1 MNAKSSTKPVPGRV
15 DPGAFAPLWP
25 YTVLSPGLAGAAV
38 VTTLAT
44 PPAVDIALALFA
56 GAVCIGSA
64 LMLARRTRRHE
75 HELREMDLRLLQS
88 QKLASIGEL
97 SSGIAHEIN
106 NPLAIITQEL
116 DLARELLAGGPCL
129 AEADLVDARD
139 SLREIASQVDR
150 CRQITHKLLN
160 FARKMDPVLQEE
172 ALDRVIEDMALLV
185 EREARGRDV
194 AIVRD
199 YAADLPPVR
208 TDVPLLRQVI
218 LNLLTNA
225 LHATPKGGSITLST
239 RREGKWAVIAVRD
252 TGSGIAP
259 ANMDKIF
266 DPFFTTKQPGQG
278 TGLGLS
284 LSHGIVARLG
294 GTLAAASPPGEGATF
309 TVTLPL

>member
-1 MNAKSSTKPVPGRV
+1 M
-15 DPGAFAPLWP
+15 
-25 YTVLSPGLAGAAV
+25 LA
-38 VTTLAT
+38 TLAT
-44 PPAVDIALALFA
+44 PPAVDVALALFA
-56 GAVCIGSA
+56 GAVCISSA
-64 LMLARRTRRHE
+64 LALARRTRHRE
-75 HELREMDLRLLQS
+75 HELREMNLSLLQS

-129 AEADLVDARD
+129 AETDLDDARD

-172 ALDRVIEDMALLV
+172 ALDRVIEDMAILV

-199 YAADLPPVR
+199 YASDLPPVR

-225 LHATPKGGSITLST
+225 LHATPKGGAITLST
-239 RREGKWAVIAVRD
+239 RRKGKWAVIAVRD
-252 TGSGIAP
+252 TGSGISP
-259 ANMDKIF
+259 ANMEKIF

-294 GTLAAASPPGEGATF
+294 GTLAAVSPPGEGATF